1 MLIAKACRNAEGM
14 VQYNENARLDPSQVR
29 SGGGRRGTV
38 AVGGGM
44 ALVVVILGL
53 LLGFNPMELLGNIP
67 DQPSAPGAVSDFA
80 ECETGADIATKRECR
95 FVAYTN
101 SIQSYWQATL
111 PGYEK
116 ADTVMF
122 SGVTQTGCGTAT
134 SAVGPFYCPVD
145 RTIYLDGTFF
155 DDMLKGQ
162 LGAAGGDAAE
172 AYVIAHEY
180 GHHIQNLTG
189 ILPKVQAAGQRSGPD
204 SPQVK
209 LELQADCYA
218 GAWLSNATMDPNSP
232 ITSVTQDDLDRAVN
246 AAIAVG
252 DDRIQR
258 AQTGQVKPDAWTHG
272 SSADRK
278 HWFGVGFKTG
288 DPSQCNT
295 FAAGALG

>member
-1 MLIAKACRNAEGM
+1 M
-14 VQYNENARLDPSQVR
+14 QYNENAKLDSSQVR
-29 SGGGRRGTV
+29 SGGGRRGPV

-44 ALVVVILGL
+44 ALVVVLLGL
-53 LLGFNPMELLGNIP
+53 FLGFNPADLLGSMP
-67 DQPSAPGAVSDFA
+67 GQPPVAGAENDFA
-80 ECETGADIATKRECR
+80 QCETGADIAANRDCR

-101 SIQSYWQATL
+101 SIQAYWGATL

-155 DDMLKGQ
+155 DDMLKRQ

-189 ILPKVQAAGQRSGPD
+189 VLPKVQAAGKQTGPT
-204 SPQVK
+204 SPQVR

-218 GAWLSNATMDPNSP
+218 GTWMRHATEDPDSP
-232 ITSVTQDDLDRAVN
+232 ITDITDDDLNRAVN

-252 DDRIQR
+252 DDRIQK
-258 AQTGQVKPDAWTHG
+258 AQTGYVQPDAWTHG
-272 SSADRK
+272 SSAERK
-278 HWFGVGFKTG
+278 RWFATGFNTG
-288 DPSQCNT
+288 DPAQCNT
-295 FAAGALG
+295 FAANALG